1 MAIVVTKDMGLT
13 HREFYRSFTALA
25 GDDAW
30 HVADD
35 VVSLDH
41 ASGPIKIYLEP
52 ERRRTI
58 AMVSLPATTLRF
70 EFTQHDPAEVDAFM
84 QQFDRCFRRG
94 GG

>member
-1 MAIVVTKDMGLT
+1 MVMTVSKDMGLT
-13 HREFYRSFTALA
+13 HREFYRSFAKLA

-30 HVADD
+30 QVADG
-35 VVSLDH
+35 VVTLDH
-41 ASGPIKIYLEP
+41 ACGPIKIYLEP

-70 EFTQHDPAEVDAFM
+70 EFTQHDAAEVDAFM
-84 QQFDRCFRRG
+84 QRFDRCFRRG